1 MRARLVVAF
10 AAVYLIWGSTF
21 LTIRYA
27 LETLPPFLMAGF
39 RFVVPG
45 VLLYAWLRLRGAP
58 RPARGHWKNTAFIGG
73 LLLLGGNGGVSW
85 AQQRVPSGIAALM
98 IGFVPLWMVLLDW
111 LRPGGKRPGAP
122 VLWGLALGVTGM
134 ILLTSPWNAGAG
146 VVDPAG
152 AWALIAAAL
161 SWAVGSLYS
170 RSAKLPSS
178 LLMATAMEMMA
189 GGVLLIAVGSLFG
202 EWRGLDLAAV
212 SAKSWASL
220 AYLAI
225 VGALVAFTAYAWLL
239 QNTTAAKA
247 ATYAFVNPVIAV
259 FLGWWVAGETLG
271 SRTLGAAAFIIG
283 AVVLIVLFRTAPRL
297 AVDASKGR
305 MLPHSSS

>member
-1 MRARLVVAF
+1 MKLRLAAAF

-27 LETLPPFLMAGF
+27 LETIPPHLMAGA

-45 VLLYAWLRLRGAP
+45 LLLYAWLRWRGAP
-58 RPARGHWKNTAFIGG
+58 RPSKAHWKNTTYIGA
-73 LLLLGGNGGVSW
+73 LLLLGGNGGVAW
-85 AQQRVPSGIAALM
+85 AQQRVPSGLAALM

-111 LRPGGKRPGAP
+111 LRPSGKRPPAP
-122 VLWGLALGVTGM
+122 VLWGMGLGVAGM
-134 ILLTSPWNAGAG
+134 LLLTSPWDTSAG

-161 SWAVGSLYS
+161 SWAIGSLYA
-170 RSAKLPSS
+170 RGAKLPP
-178 LLMATAMEMMA
+178 LLMATAMEMLTGGALLLVA
-189 GGVLLIAVGSLFG
+189 GTVFG
-202 EWRGLDLAAV
+202 EWRGFDVAAV
-212 SAKSWASL
+212 SFKSWACL

-225 VGALVAFTAYAWLL
+225 IGSLVAFTAYAWLL

-259 FLGWWVAGETLG
+259 FLGWWLGGEALG
-271 SRTLGAAAFIIG
+271 PRALGAAAFIIG
-283 AVVLIVLFRTAPRL
+283 AVALIVLFRPS
-297 AVDASKGR
+297 ASPKKT
-305 MLPHSSS
+305 PVS